1 MSSPIQQRRPRP
13 GPPAARGGSGGGG
26 GGQQLLNTLYQCI
39 DNRNFSKVIKLTSLD
54 NNNNNNNN
62 NNDEKNWDIVRA
74 LRAHSL
80 ERLGRRREALLV
92 LWDLLVASTATT
104 AIADTGE
111 GQQRWRE
118 LKAKIEYLS
127 SPADVVISSVLSS
140 SSSDNIASFKIFD
153 PIVAL
158 DSKAHAPIPLPSLG
172 ATNAT
177 SSSTR
182 TTTLS
187 SSTSSKTATK
197 ITMLPPI
204 TDALVLKTISVALK
218 NEGLYST
225 ISTMYHTAI
234 EYLMNSRRRETKEE
248 EEEEEENYTS
258 ILQDGIH
265 AHLSATCDCTTS
277 ISTTSTHNA
286 SSSSTTA
293 AEVGV
298 IAGKKNVIQ
307 LLQSTLHELNTSIQ
321 LTTYHER
328 MQMTCLQLAKTTS
341 QPLHYIWTSI
351 VSLWYRQSLV
361 VLVQVLNMCH
371 VYLNYPTA
379 TATATTTTND
389 GMNVKTED
397 NHDKNINDNK
407 EEVMINQLR
416 NMCRDILLACHHSIT
431 INDNNDTNG
440 NNGGMDIPSLID
452 KLRRKIDLLPRL
464 AESLSSRVCVIVPTS
479 TTNNNNDN
487 TDGGGGGGVSENDW
501 NVYLETL
508 LVQDKQMEAID
519 ILKSIYCGD
528 GNSNQSSSSSSEEE
542 AIQQLLP
549 KIHDEQSVQE
559 RVGSML
565 PYTHR
570 NRMEKLGQLYI
581 ELHMYTEA
589 EKHYCDLLLLY
600 PDQWTYWLALIK
612 CATTATTTTTANTTA
627 SGVNDGWERCM
638 SFAKDIIATRNNTTS
653 GVGRGNHEV
662 RGPYLVLIELI
673 AQKLRQVDGSIPYYK
688 DDSSNDN
695 IIDTTN
701 ITNIFDCHDVDAV
714 VLSLYDE
721 ICSYGTKFSPV
732 ASCCFADL
740 RPYIHLLVQSR
751 RTAEINIDDIPADV
765 LKLLSW
771 AKEILTAN
779 SQINTTATTTTTE
792 LSLQERRKQLRRYI
806 FAVQVVFDTSNEMF
820 EDKQSSIQHLR
831 MYAPTMSD
839 MVNEW
844 RTSLTYLPIVCAR
857 DGGQKEV
864 LPGDEIVLLASQY
877 LLFEGDL
884 MSSSSSS
891 SSSFPFFLKAASLLE
906 EAIGHSPYNPHLKIA
921 AISAFARLG
930 ATERA
935 LCIYD
940 DLEIKQ
946 IQLDSCSYIIL
957 PLLIKGGMYT
967 SAIKLAAL
975 ILRLHGTTSKDV
987 KNYSSDALGNGLMFK
1002 TNEMVTFQR
1011 EKMRPSL
1018 QLLQAKAFLL
1028 DTAPLMIPSEL
1039 EKNGT
1044 TAGGG
1049 GLKHGSVGGPT
1060 KLPSFVGL
1068 ASEKGFCGN
1077 DTDDLTRAEQLVID
1091 AESHFNAPSIIHF
1104 AGQTSTIDDVV
1115 SSDNRDLTIYYYE
1128 SLYRTSHST
1137 ERDMIINSLRS
1148 GHVQGLL
1155 VRAIMAVGCAS
1166 APKKGKVPKSTN
1178 ERSYRCQ
1185 SLRYAVSRATEF
1197 GREAFLN
1204 DDDVSQSLWDAC
1216 CQLCNAIVVIINGD
1230 GRVVDT
1236 LAEREVV
1243 ATSYIEST
1251 MQMITNGRTALSSC
1265 YSTVG
1270 IDKDERSLLMSA
1282 RVCQL
1287 LPEYVVP
1294 LYVFIETT
1302 ARLFALFGWGK
1313 RKRRTKSSSGALAS
1327 AALSLQDLISDM
1339 LLVMNQHRSSFG
1351 AGGDDIAA
1359 YTVMMVGSGSEL
1371 LRADAMHRVIKDI
1384 AFSREKTKDRVDS
1397 FLMQMKKCLDSFKD
1411 E

>member
-13 GPPAARGGSGGGG
+13 GPPAHGGSSGGG

-54 NNNNNNNN
+54 TNNNND
-62 NNDEKNWDIVRA
+62 DEKNWDIVRA

-104 AIADTGE
+104 IAGTGE
-111 GQQRWRE
+111 GRQQQQWRE

-127 SPADVVISSVLSS
+127 SPADVVISSTLSATTSSS

-158 DSKAHAPIPLPSLG
+158 DSKAYTPIPLPSLG
-172 ATNAT
+172 ATNDT

-182 TTTLS
+182 RTTLS

-197 ITMLPPI
+197 ITTMLPPI

-248 EEEEEENYTS
+248 EEEENYKS
-258 ILQDGIH
+258 ILQDGIN

-286 SSSSTTA
+286 SSSSSSTTA
-293 AEVGV
+293 VVVGV
-298 IAGKKNVIQ
+298 IASKKNVIQ
-307 LLQSTLHELNTSIQ
+307 LLQSTLHELNVSIQ
-321 LTTYHER
+321 LTTYYER
-328 MQMTCLQLAKTTS
+328 MQMTCLQLAKTTC

-361 VLVQVLNMCH
+361 VLVQVLNMCN
-371 VYLNYPTA
+371 VYLNYPT
-379 TATATTTTND
+379 TAATTTTTTYD

-397 NHDKNINDNK
+397 NHDKNINDNNK
-407 EEVMINQLR
+407 EEVIMINRLR
-416 NMCRDILLACHHSIT
+416 NTCCDILLACHHHSIT
-431 INDNNDTNG
+431 INDNDTNG
-440 NNGGMDIPSLID
+440 NNGGMGIPSLID

-464 AESLSSRVCVIVPTS
+464 AESLSSRVCVIPTSS
-479 TTNNNNDN
+479 TTNNN
-487 TDGGGGGGVSENDW
+487 TPGVSENDW

-519 ILKSIYCGD
+519 ILKGIYCGD
-528 GNSNQSSSSSSEEE
+528 GNNNSNQSLLSSSEEE
-542 AIQQLLP
+542 VMQQLLP

-612 CATTATTTTTANTTA
+612 CATTTATTANTTA

-638 SFAKDIIATRNNTTS
+638 SFAKDIISRNNTTS

-673 AQKLRQVDGSIPYYK
+673 AQKLRQVDSSIPYYK
-688 DDSSNDN
+688 DDSSNIN
-695 IIDTTN
+695 NVDTTN

-714 VLSLYDE
+714 VLSLYNE

-751 RTAEINIDDIPADV
+751 RTVEINIDDDIPADV

-771 AKEILTAN
+771 AKEILTDN
-779 SQINTTATTTTTE
+779 SQINTTATTTTE

-806 FAVQVVFDTSNEMF
+806 FAVQVVFDISNEMF
-820 EDKQSSIQHLR
+820 EDKQSSIQLLR

-884 MSSSSSS
+884 MSSSLEVSSSSS

-906 EAIGHSPYNPHLKIA
+906 EAIDHSPYNPHLKIA

-975 ILRLHGTTSKDV
+975 ILRLHGATSKDI

-1018 QLLQAKAFLL
+1018 QLLQAKSFLL

-1049 GLKHGSVGGPT
+1049 GLKHSGVGGPT
-1060 KLPSFVGL
+1060 KPPSLVGL

-1077 DTDDLTRAEQLVID
+1077 DTNDLTRAEQLVID

-1104 AGQTSTIDDVV
+1104 AGQTSAIDDVV
-1115 SSDNRDLTIYYYE
+1115 SSDNRDFTIYYYE

-1185 SLRYAVSRATEF
+1185 SLHYAVSRATEF

-1204 DDDVSQSLWDAC
+1204 DDVSQSLWDAC
-1216 CQLCNAIVVIINGD
+1216 CQLCNAIIVIINGD

-1265 YSTVG
+1265 HSTVG

-1313 RKRRTKSSSGALAS
+1313 RKHRTKSSSGALAS
-1327 AALSLQDLISDM
+1327 AAKSLQDLISDM
-1339 LLVMNQHRSSFG
+1339 LLVMNQYRSSFG

-1359 YTVMMVGSGSEL
+1359 YTEMMVGSGSEL
-1371 LRADAMHRVIKDI
+1371 LRAEAMHRVIKEI
-1384 AFSREKTKDRVDS
+1384 ALSREKTKDRVDS
-1397 FLMQMKKCLDSFKD
+1397 FLMQMKKCLDSFND

>member
-1 MSSPIQQRRPRP
+1 
-13 GPPAARGGSGGGG
+13 
-26 GGQQLLNTLYQCI
+26 
-39 DNRNFSKVIKLTSLD
+39 
-54 NNNNNNNN
+54 
-62 NNDEKNWDIVRA
+62 
-74 LRAHSL
+74 
-80 ERLGRRREALLV
+80 
-92 LWDLLVASTATT
+92 
-104 AIADTGE
+104 
-111 GQQRWRE
+111 
-118 LKAKIEYLS
+118 
-127 SPADVVISSVLSS
+127 
-140 SSSDNIASFKIFD
+140 
-153 PIVAL
+153 
-158 DSKAHAPIPLPSLG
+158 
-172 ATNAT
+172 
-177 SSSTR
+177 
-182 TTTLS
+182 
-187 SSTSSKTATK
+187 
-197 ITMLPPI
+197 
-204 TDALVLKTISVALK
+204 
-218 NEGLYST
+218 
-225 ISTMYHTAI
+225 MYHTAI

-277 ISTTSTHNA
+277 ISSTTSTHNA
-286 SSSSTTA
+286 SSSSSTT

-298 IAGKKNVIQ
+298 IASKKNNVIQ

-389 GMNVKTED
+389 GTNVKTED
-397 NHDKNINDNK
+397 NYDKNINDNK

-479 TTNNNNDN
+479 TTDKNNDN
-487 TDGGGGGGVSENDW
+487 TDGGGGGVSENDW

-508 LVQDKQMEAID
+508 LVQDKRMEAID

-612 CATTATTTTTANTTA
+612 CATTTTTTTANTTA

-695 IIDTTN
+695 NVDTTN

-765 LKLLSW
+765 LQLLSW
-771 AKEILTAN
+771 AKEIWIAN

-806 FAVQVVFDTSNEMF
+806 FAVQVAFDISNEMF
-820 EDKQSSIQHLR
+820 EDKQSSIQLLR

-891 SSSFPFFLKAASLLE
+891 SSSSSFPFFLKAESLLE

-1028 DTAPLMIPSEL
+1028 DAAPLMIPSEL

-1049 GLKHGSVGGPT
+1049 GLKHGGVGGPT
-1060 KLPSFVGL
+1060 KLPSLVGL

-1077 DTDDLTRAEQLVID
+1077 DIDDLTRAEQLVID

-1216 CQLCNAIVVIINGD
+1216 CQLCHAIIVIINGD